1 MEESEYI
8 PEKKPT
14 VWRSDRIVSISAIFI
29 SLLTLFTFINQN
41 RLLQKQAAL
50 SVLPY
55 LAISSSYNNSDDP
68 SFQLKLVNRGVG
80 PAIIESQEIQYQG
93 KVYQDEFFDFLAD
106 QIPGLDTMGNISRA
120 SFEFGHVLPSG
131 EDLYLIGVFD
141 NLDVVNLVAGTLEK
155 LDDSG
160 LTYEITFR
168 SIYGE
173 RWKITESSD
182 LPVEL
187 PKLND

>member
-1 MEESEYI
+1 MSEIDY
-8 PEKKPT
+8 PPQEKSN

-55 LAISSSYNNSDDP
+55 LAISSSYNNGSEP
-68 SFQLKLVNRGVG
+68 SFKLKIVNRGVG
-80 PAIIESQEIQYQG
+80 PAIIESQQIRYEG
-93 KVYQDEFFDFLAD
+93 KVYNEDFFDFLAD
-106 QIPGLDTMGNISRA
+106 QIPTLDSAENVSKA

-131 EDLYLIGVFD
+131 EDLNLFSIYD
-141 NLDVVNLVAGTLEK
+141 NLDMVNLVASTLER
-155 LDDSG
+155 LDGSG
-160 LTYEITFR
+160 LTYEIIYR

-173 RWKITESSD
+173 RWMITESSD
-182 LPVEL
+182 LPFEL
-187 PKLND
+187 PKLKD

>member
-1 MEESEYI
+1 MTETEYSSQ
-8 PEKKPT
+8 EKPN

-55 LAISSSYNNSDDP
+55 LAISSSYNNGSNP

-80 PAIIESQEIQYQG
+80 PAIIESQEIQYKG
-93 KVYQDEFFDFLAD
+93 KVYQHEFFDFLSD
-106 QIPGLDTMGNISRA
+106 QIPGLDTMDNISRA

-141 NLDVVNLVAGTLEK
+141 NLDAVNLVAGTLEK
-155 LDDSG
+155 LEDSG

-187 PKLND
+187 PKLKG